1 MALFNFFGQSE
12 HKVFDHKPIYYD
24 EEKERRRKM
33 FGSVDGSDKKKDYVP
48 GSYIRGSFRDG
59 NYQKTR
65 TPMKTV
71 QAIIGIVSLL
81 LIVGIIYFFLKI
93 YPYLFQ

>member
-1 MALFNFFGQSE
+1 MAFFNFFGQSE

-24 EEKERRRKM
+24 EEKERRKKI
-33 FGSVDGSDKKKDYVP
+33 FGKVDGSDKKDAYVP
-48 GSYIRGSFRDG
+48 GSYIRGSLREG
-59 NYQKTR
+59 NYQNTR

-81 LIVGIIYFFLKI
+81 LIAGIVYFFLQL
-93 YPYLFQ
+93 YPYLFR